1 MKLKDIKVGQVVVD
15 KHGNEYEV
23 KEITKNDRMPV
34 YLQCIKFVQR
44 ILVQRFG
51 MIEFYK
57 EGQSFF
63 IYKSNKIAR
72 NEGHNIKCITVK
84 SLKLKDESK

>member
-15 KHGNEYEV
+15 KFGNEYEV
-23 KEITKNDRMPV
+23 VEITKNDRMPV
-34 YLQCIKFVQR
+34 YLKCIKFVKK

-63 IYKSNKIAR
+63 VYKSKKVAKNSGNDIDV
-72 NEGHNIKCITVK
+72 ITVK